1 MCIRDRITTAWD
13 SARTY
18 RRTDKRGGANGARIR
33 LEPMSQWE
41 ANEPKKLSKILTVLE
56 KIAEKTGATIADT
69 IVLAGNV
76 GLEKAI
82 KNAGSKAKVPFN
94 PGRGD
99 ASQDQTEIKSF
110 KWLEPHHDGFRNYFK
125 GDFSVKGF
133 SKSDEFPFTFI
144 VLKKINLLTPALIA
158 CSAKFAE
165 PRIFTLS

>member
-1 MCIRDRITTAWD
+1 MGNVKPSKNKFSVEKVKKMIAASKLSNSDLITTAWD

-41 ANEPKKLSKILTVLE
+41 ANEPKKLSKVLKVLE
-56 KIAEKTGATIADT
+56 GIAKKIGATIADT

-82 KNAGSKAKVPFN
+82 KKGGSKVKVPFS

-99 ASQDQTEIKSF
+99 ATQAETEIKSF
-110 KWLEPHHDGFRNYFK
+110 KWLEPLHDGFRNY
-125 GDFSVKGF
+125 
-133 SKSDEFPFTFI
+133 
-144 VLKKINLLTPALIA
+144 
-158 CSAKFAE
+158 
-165 PRIFTLS
+165 